1 MSNKLNARGRVHQD
15 EFPSLVG
22 TFAERASQY
31 PDRVAIEASG
41 RAMTNRQL
49 LDWSAYLA
57 DSLAKHGVSPSTR
70 VVIIGPRGP
79 AVVAA
84 MLATLSRGGVVVPLD
99 WSTPADRRRLMVR
112 DSEANLIIQIG
123 EGVAIESEGI
133 SLLRIPAWPD
143 QELETGTLEVVAR
156 SSSDP
161 AYIFFTSGSTGKPK
175 GILGSSGGFTQF
187 MHWMAE
193 TFEIGETDRVSLSR
207 NLGFDA
213 VMREIFVPLISGARI
228 VVTPDPMDPDDA
240 IAWLRRQ
247 RITITNVTPSHAE
260 LWLEGVETSTSSLRW
275 VFFSGEIVT
284 PRLVLDWRAR
294 VNPSGDLVNFYG
306 PTETTFIR
314 TFHVIGDVTPG
325 EPIPVGRPLP
335 GTEIL
340 VLDEHGQEAPNGEIV
355 IRTDFGTLGYVNV
368 KDDQS
373 FVSNPLTGDPDDI
386 VYRTGDVGTRRD
398 DGTFVVSG
406 RTDFQIKILGVRVE
420 PEEIEAILEEHP
432 GVKRAAVVPVQN
444 GGRITRLDAAIVA
457 TSDAPTTASLRDHL
471 RSKVSRVAIPARY
484 VVVDTLPVNANGKI
498 DRAQIATMV
507 GESTNLTP
515 DRPTNPPDRI
525 ASLSQAKR
533 ALLER
538 RLSEAS
544 SRQEPAP
551 QDTASRIAQL
561 SPAKR
566 ALLEAR
572 SRASSSD
579 SPHVKRAPLS
589 SAQLRL
595 WVLDRMYPGSANYSI
610 TKIHRL
616 RGPLDI
622 EILQRACDLMATRHE
637 ILRTRYVAT
646 DGEPIQVVDAP
657 GPIRF
662 VVIDLGER
670 AGDRQ
675 AEAARIGQEEAAHS
689 FDLASE
695 PVWRTT
701 IVRISSE
708 EHILITVVHHIASDG
723 WSLPILFSELSA
735 TYNALLA
742 GSNPELDP
750 MPIQYIDYAI
760 RQRQSLDDG
769 TYKPDLAFWRGQL
782 EGVPDSIDLKPDRP
796 RPDIM
801 TFTGRNHRFVLTK
814 TDQAR
819 FMALAREE
827 SVTPFMLS
835 LAVFVSHLHERSGSD
850 DVVVGIPSADRGS
863 ADTQG
868 LIGFLVNTLAIRHTL
883 EPGSTFREV
892 VRSVRSSLLAAYDHR
907 EVPFEQVVRTVAPAR
922 HADRTPLFQV
932 FFQFGV
938 SAFAA
943 DPAFAD
949 VGAESIERVAE
960 ASKFDYTM
968 YLGNDQTSI
977 NGNLVYNTDLFD
989 ESTIVR
995 LVEDFDDIG
1004 DRLVSNPDAPMH
1016 TQSREVLASPNRTMA
1031 SPRASLTTDEVDP
1044 ALLARMCEIW
1054 REVIGT
1060 EVGPDDNFFELGGH
1074 SLTAIRAFSRVD
1086 TEWDVGLPI
1095 STIFEAPTPRSF
1107 VRELERYR
1115 SGEPAPEQ
1123 APPAAQGNERSP
1135 LSFAQ
1140 RRLWFLQML
1149 TPEVGNYHTPWRLR
1163 LKGGLSLPAL
1173 HYAMDRI
1180 VTRHPVFRTKIQ
1192 EENGVPF
1199 QVVET
1204 PSPHPIELVEVEAS
1218 MDLAA
1223 ALRHEAFAPFDLA
1236 TEYPIR
1242 TKVFRIAHDD
1252 HILSIVAH
1260 HIATDADSMELIR
1273 RDLQELYTAHVEG
1286 RAAELPNAATT
1297 YAEFARHQQQQLT
1310 ADDPDLNWW
1319 LRALEGSTS
1328 SLDLPTDRIRPPQ
1341 PEGEAGVVRFE
1352 VDREVSAEVERLA
1365 RDEGMTSFMTYLA
1378 VYALLVHRFTRQNDF
1393 VIGIPSTERNNLE
1406 LENVVGFFV
1415 NPVPIRIRIEPG
1427 LTIRG
1432 LLKHIRSSVLEALA
1446 HRHVPFE
1453 AVVEHLDAPR
1463 DPSRTPI
1470 FQTMF
1475 DMRSGQSPG
1484 VSLPGLSTVPLGV
1497 DLGSHPAKY
1506 DLRTHV
1512 TNRNGGVTFLMEF
1525 RNDLFDKDT
1534 VLAMAEHYTELLLV
1548 TGKDSDRP
1556 IESLRAEGPTQVPE
1570 PRSIAN
1576 TRLIDLT
1583 DRMFEQ
1589 VGSAVAVVDGKKSY
1603 SYGEVAAASHRI
1615 ATALGDAGIEAGDA
1629 VGVQMPRGA
1638 DIVAAIVGILRSGA
1652 VYVPLDLAYPQARVD
1667 TIAQDARLKAILSRG
1682 KDIHNPLIEVRTVL
1696 GKPDPETSDRIAYIM
1711 YTSGSTGSP
1720 KGVEIEEQSIVN
1732 LVCEPNYVDL
1742 SRDSVIGFASNT
1754 GFDAATFEMWGALL
1768 NGATLYVLDNA
1779 TLLSPE
1785 KLADA
1790 IRSSG
1795 ITVMFLTTALFNAV
1809 IRHTPAAFE
1818 SLDTLLVGG
1827 EAVDPDAVRSCL
1839 ESGPPRRLVNAY
1851 GPTETT
1857 TFAAWKLVTTVP
1869 DRARTVPIGTA
1880 ISGASVAVV
1889 DANLN
1894 PLPTGA
1900 PGELVVGGLGVAAGY
1915 RGNPESTAERFVNL
1929 GGQRAYRTGDLV
1941 RRRRDGDIEFLGRI
1955 DRQIK
1960 LRGFRIEPGE
1970 IEAHLRNHPGI
1981 KQAHVVVR
1989 SSGVDSRLVA
1999 YVVGQVT
2006 PQTALA
2012 HLAPLLPGFMIP
2024 SAIVVVDAL
2033 PLTANGKVD
2042 EAALPSPAV
2051 APRAFQP
2058 PQGSAQIAM
2067 ARLWEQTLE
2076 IEGIGADSNFFDLGG
2091 HSLLAIRLMAAIE
2104 KQFGERLPLS
2114 ALFEVPTLAALT
2126 DRISAPAPER
2136 TSLAVTIRPGAGHN
2150 PIVCMP
2156 PAGGNVMTYELMSR
2170 TLDVGRPII
2179 GIEAVGL
2186 DGKSSPLKT
2195 IESLADHCRAAMK
2208 SEGLTGPYVLVGYSL
2223 GGLIAFEVARRL
2235 RSEGEAIELVVV
2247 IDARA
2252 RPGGTVGASTE
2263 RKRSPSPHSEE
2274 RYLRRMGKGLARRTR
2289 RLGGRLRHGPKTV
2302 IARLTDRPLS
2312 PRLVE
2317 RLMFRAATKAASTY
2331 EPGPYDGRVLYIL
2344 AGDPA
2349 DPSKGPAIAAWQAV
2363 TGLNL
2368 EVVGVAGTHRGE
2380 QSLMRAPH
2388 AEMVA
2393 TYIAA
2398 ALNGTP
2404 AQVEDP
2410 R

>member
-1 MSNKLNARGRVHQD
+1 MGNELSAPGSVHQD
-15 EFPSLVG
+15 EFPSLIE
-22 TFAERASQY
+22 TFAERASQH

-49 LDWSAYLA
+49 LDWAAYLA
-57 DSLAKHGVSPSTR
+57 DSLTKHGVSPNTR

-79 AVVAA
+79 ASIAA
-84 MLATLSRGGVVVPLD
+84 MLATLSRGGVIVPLD
-99 WSTPADRRRLMVR
+99 WSTPSDRRRLMVE

-123 EGVAIESEGI
+123 EGATIESEGV

-143 QELETGTLEVVAR
+143 HELQPGVLKIVAR
-156 SSSDP
+156 SSTDP

-175 GILGSSGGFTQF
+175 GILGSWGGFTQF

-193 TFEIGETDRVSLSR
+193 TFEIGETDRVSLNR

-247 RITITNVTPSHAE
+247 RISITNVTPSHAE
-260 LWLEGVETSTSSLRW
+260 LWLDGVETSTSSLRW

-284 PRLVLDWRAR
+284 PRLVADWRTR
-294 VNPSGDLVNFYG
+294 LRPSGDIVNFYG

-325 EPIPVGRPLP
+325 DPIPVGMPLP

-340 VLDEHGQEAPNGEIV
+340 VLDEHGQEAPIGEIV
-355 IRTDFGTLGYVNV
+355 IRTHFGTLGYINV
-368 KDDQS
+368 DDDQS
-373 FVSNPLTGDPDDI
+373 FVRNPLTGDI
-386 VYRTGDVGTRRD
+386 VYRTGDVGTKRD
-398 DGTFVVSG
+398 DGTFVVLG

-432 GVKRAAVVPVQN
+432 GVKRAAVVPVQH

-457 TSDAPTTASLRDHL
+457 TFDAPTTASLRDHL

-484 VVVDTLPVNANGKI
+484 VVVDALPVNANGKI
-498 DRAQIATMV
+498 DRALIATIV
-507 GESTNLTP
+507 GESTHLTP
-515 DRPTNPPDRI
+515 DRPTNPQDRV
-525 ASLSQAKR
+525 AALSPAKR

-538 RLSEAS
+538 RLSEGS
-544 SRQEPAP
+544 SQREPAP

-572 SRASSSD
+572 NRAAAAD
-579 SPHVKRAPLS
+579 PPHAKTAPLS
-589 SAQLRL
+589 SAQERL

-610 TKIHRL
+610 TKVHRL
-616 RGPLDI
+616 RGPLDL
-622 EILQRACDLMATRHE
+622 ENLRRACDLIATRHE

-646 DGEPIQVVDAP
+646 DGEPVQVVDPP

-662 VVIDLGER
+662 AVVDLSER
-670 AGDRQ
+670 AGDGQ
-675 AEAARIGQEEAAHS
+675 AEAARIAQEEAAHS
-689 FDLASE
+689 FDLATE

-701 IVRISSE
+701 VVRMSPE

-723 WSLPILFSELSA
+723 WSLPILFSELSS
-735 TYNALLA
+735 TYNALL
-742 GSNPELDP
+742 GGFDPELDP

-769 TYKPDLAFWRGQL
+769 TYKPDLAFWRQQL

-814 TDQAR
+814 TDRAR

-827 SVTPFMLS
+827 SVTAFMLS
-835 LAVFVSHLHERSGSD
+835 LAVFVTHLHQRSGSD

-943 DPAFAD
+943 DPAFA
-949 VGAESIERVAE
+949 GIEAEAIERVAE

-968 YLGNDQTSI
+968 YLGNDKASI

-989 ESTIVR
+989 ESTIAR
-995 LVEDFDDIG
+995 LVKDFDQIA
-1004 DRLVSNPDAPMH
+1004 DRLVSNPDAPIH
-1016 TQSREVLASPNRTMA
+1016 IQSGEVLASPNRTVD
-1031 SPRASLTTDEVDP
+1031 SPRTSLTTDEVDP

-1060 EVGPDDNFFELGGH
+1060 EVHPDDNFFELGGH

-1086 TEWDVGLPI
+1086 AEWNVGLPI
-1095 STIFEAPTPRSF
+1095 STIFDAPTPRSF

-1115 SGEPAPEQ
+1115 SGEPAPEL
-1123 APPAAQGNERSP
+1123 PPLLAQGNERSP

-1163 LKGGLSLPAL
+1163 LKGELSLPAL
-1173 HYAMDRI
+1173 RHAMDTI

-1204 PSPHPIELVEVEAS
+1204 PSPHPIGLVDVETS
-1218 MDLAA
+1218 SDLAA
-1223 ALRHEAFAPFDLA
+1223 ALRDEAFAPFDLA

-1242 TKVFRIAHDD
+1242 TKVFRVAHND

-1273 RDLQELYTAHVEG
+1273 RDLEELYAAHVEG
-1286 RAAELPNAATT
+1286 RSAELPNAATT

-1310 ADDPDLNWW
+1310 AGDPDLKWW
-1319 LRALEGSTS
+1319 LKELEGSTS
-1328 SLDLPTDRIRPPQ
+1328 SLDLPTDRIRPSQ
-1341 PEGEAGVVRFE
+1341 PEGEAGVVRLE
-1352 VDREVSAEVERLA
+1352 VDREVSAEVECLA

-1378 VYALLVHRFTRQNDF
+1378 VYALLIHRFTRQNDF
-1393 VIGIPSTERNNLE
+1393 VIGIPSTERNDLA

-1446 HRHVPFE
+1446 HRHIPFE

-1463 DPSRTPI
+1463 DPSRTPV

-1475 DMRSGQSPG
+1475 DMRSGQSSK

-1525 RNDLFDKDT
+1525 RNDLFDQDT
-1534 VLAMAEHYTELLLV
+1534 VLAMAEHYTELLRA
-1548 TGKDSDRP
+1548 TGKDPDCP
-1556 IESLRAEGPTQVPE
+1556 IEALQTEGPTQVPE
-1570 PRSIAN
+1570 SRSIADA
-1576 TRLIDLT
+1576 RLIELA
-1583 DRMFEQ
+1583 DRMFERD
-1589 VGSAVAVVDGKKSY
+1589 GTKVAVVDGMKSY
-1603 SYGEVAAASHRI
+1603 SYGDIAAASHRI
-1615 ATALGDAGIEAGDA
+1615 ATTLRAAGIEAGDT

-1638 DIVAAIVGILRSGA
+1638 DIVAAIVGILRARA

-1667 TIAQDARLKAILSRG
+1667 TIADDARLKAILSRG
-1682 KDIHNPLIEVRTVL
+1682 PNIGDPLIDVRAGL
-1696 GKPDPETSDRIAYIM
+1696 GETDRATSDRITYIM

-1720 KGVEIEEQSIVN
+1720 KGVEIEERSIVN

-1742 SRDSVIGFASNT
+1742 SCDSIIGFASNT

-1768 NGATLYVLDNA
+1768 NGATLHVLDNA

-1809 IRHTPAAFE
+1809 IRQTPAAFE

-1827 EAVDPDAVRSCL
+1827 EALDPDAVRSCL
-1839 ESGPPRRLVNAY
+1839 ESGPPRRLANAY

-1857 TFAAWKLVTTVP
+1857 TFAAWKLITNVP
-1869 DRARTVPIGTA
+1869 ARAKTIPIGTA
-1880 ISGASVAVV
+1880 ISGASITVV

-1894 PLPTGA
+1894 PLPAGA

-1915 RGNPESTAERFVNL
+1915 RGNPESTAERFVDL
-1929 GGQRAYRTGDLV
+1929 DGHRVYRTGDLV
-1941 RRRRDGDIEFLGRI
+1941 RLRRDGDIEFLGRI

-1970 IEAHLRNHPGI
+1970 IEARLRSHPGI
-1981 KQAHVVVR
+1981 KQAYVIVR
-1989 SSGVDSRLVA
+1989 SSGIDSRLVA

-2006 PQTALA
+2006 SQAALA

-2024 SAIVVVDAL
+2024 SAIVVIDTL

-2042 EAALPSPAV
+2042 EAALPSPEV
-2051 APRAFQP
+2051 APQAFQP

-2076 IEGIGADSNFFDLGG
+2076 VEGIGADSNFFDLGG

-2114 ALFEVPTLAALT
+2114 ALFEAPTLASLT
-2126 DRISAPAPER
+2126 DRISQPVPAT
-2136 TSLAVTIRPGAGHN
+2136 TSLVVTIKPGAGKN
-2150 PIVCMP
+2150 PVVCMP

-2170 TLDVGRPII
+2170 TLDIGRPII

-2186 DGKSSPLKT
+2186 DGKSSPLHT

-2208 SEGLTGPYVLVGYSL
+2208 SEGLTGPHVLVGYSL
-2223 GGLIAFEVARRL
+2223 GGLIAFEVARQL
-2235 RSEGEAIELVVV
+2235 HSEGEPVELVVV

-2252 RPGGTVGASTE
+2252 RPGTVSGASSE
-2263 RKRSPSPHSEE
+2263 RKRTAGLRPDTGQ
-2274 RYLRRMGKGLARRTR
+2274 LRRMGKRLAFHTR
-2289 RLGGRLRHGPKTV
+2289 RLGGQLRHGPKTV

-2317 RLMFRAATKAASTY
+2317 RLMFRAATTAASTY
-2331 EPGPYDGRVLYIL
+2331 EAGPYDGRVLYIL

-2349 DPSKGPAIAAWQAV
+2349 DPSKAPAIAAWQEV
-2363 TGLNL
+2363 TGSNL

-2388 AEMVA
+2388 AEMVS

-2398 ALNGTP
+2398 ALSGTLTQ
-2404 AQVEDP
+2404 AKDP